1 MRIIFTGG
9 GTAGHVYPLL
19 SIVRELK
26 KNYPFAGFEFWYL
39 GPKDKFVKN
48 VLSFEGIKVKTVL
61 SGKYRRYFSFKN
73 IIDIL
78 KLPVGIIQAFYY
90 VFVFSPDL
98 IFSKGGYG
106 SIPTILAGWF
116 LQTPVFLHES
126 DIVPGLANRI
136 GSKFAVEI
144 FISFSIKE
152 TEYFPAKKM
161 LSVGNPIRTEL
172 LNGSGEEAKRVF
184 SLTGEKP
191 IVLIMGGSQGAQ
203 RVNDKILS
211 VLPEMLNDFEV
222 IHQTGEK
229 NFKQVQEE
237 SKVIL
242 TENTRR
248 YYHPVPFMD
257 AKNLSH
263 AYKIADLIISRA
275 GSGSIF
281 EIAAAAKPC
290 ILVPLE
296 GSAQDH
302 QVRNAYAMSQRGATL
317 VIEEPNF
324 RPHFV
329 LERIKFLFANPA
341 KMKDLGQRA
350 KEFSRPYAAKVISE
364 YLMAYLSQ

>member
-1 MRIIFTGG
+1 MRIILTGG

-19 SIVRELK
+19 SVIRELK

-39 GPKDKFVKN
+39 GPRDKFVKS
-48 VLSFEGIKVKTVL
+48 VLSFEGVKVKNVL

-73 IIDIL
+73 IIDIF
-78 KLPVGIIQAFYY
+78 KMPIGILQAFYY
-90 VFVFSPDL
+90 VFIFSPDL

-116 LQTPVFLHES
+116 LQAPVFLHES
-126 DIVPGLANRI
+126 DVVPGLANRI
-136 GSKFAVEI
+136 GSRFAVEI
-144 FISFSIKE
+144 FISFSVNE
-152 TEYFPAKKM
+152 TEYFPSKKM
-161 LSVGNPIRTEL
+161 LSIGNPIRTEL
-172 LNGSGEEAKRVF
+172 LGGSKDEAKRVF

-191 IVLIMGGSQGAQ
+191 VVLIIGGSQGAQ

-211 VLPEMLNDFEV
+211 VLPEMINDFEV
-222 IHQTGEK
+222 IHQTGSK
-229 NFKQVQEE
+229 NFKQIQKE

-242 TENTRR
+242 TENARR

-257 AKNLSH
+257 VQDMAH
-263 AYKIADLIISRA
+263 ALKVADLIISRA

-281 EIAAAAKPC
+281 EISAVGKPC

-302 QVRNAYAMSQRGATL
+302 QVRNAYAMSQRGAAL
-317 VIEEPNF
+317 VIEEANF

-329 LERIKFLFANPA
+329 LERIKFLFSNPE
-341 KMKDLGQRA
+341 KMKELGKRA
-350 KEFSRPYAAKVISE
+350 KDFSRPYAAKVIAE

>member
-26 KNYPFAGFEFWYL
+26 KNYPFAGFEFLYL
-39 GPKDKFVKN
+39 GPKDKFVKS

-61 SGKYRRYFSFKN
+61 AGKYRRYFSFKN
-73 IIDIL
+73 ILDIF
-78 KLPVGIIQAFYY
+78 KVPIGIIQAFYH
-90 VFVFSPDL
+90 VFVFSPEL
-98 IFSKGGYG
+98 ILSKGGYG

-116 LQTPVFLHES
+116 LQAPIFLHES
-126 DIVPGLANRI
+126 DVVPGLANRI

-144 FISFSIKE
+144 FISFSINE
-152 TEYFPAKKM
+152 TEYFPAHKM

-172 LNGSGEEAKRVF
+172 LKGSKKDAKRVF
-184 SLTGEKP
+184 SLTEEKP
-191 IVLIMGGSQGAQ
+191 VVLIMGGSQGAQ
-203 RVNDKILS
+203 RINDKILS
-211 VLPEMLNDFEV
+211 ILPEMLNDFEI

-237 SKVIL
+237 SKVVL
-242 TENTRR
+242 TENARR

-257 AKNLSH
+257 VKNLSH
-263 AYKIADLIISRA
+263 ALKRAELIISRA

-281 EIAAAAKPC
+281 EIAAAGKPC

-302 QVRNAYAMSQRGATL
+302 QIRNAYAMSQRGAAM

-329 LERIKFLFANPA
+329 LERIKLLFANPD
-341 KMKDLGQRA
+341 KMKDLAKRI
-350 KEFSRPYAAKVISE
+350 KEFSRPYAAKVIAE

>member
-19 SIVRELK
+19 SIIREMK
-26 KNYPFAGFEFWYL
+26 KNYPFAGFEFMYL
-39 GPKDKFVKN
+39 GPKDKFVKS
-48 VLSFEGIKVKTVL
+48 VLAFEGVKVKTVL
-61 SGKYRRYFSFKN
+61 SGKYRRYFSIKN
-73 IIDIL
+73 IFDIF
-78 KLPVGIIQAFYY
+78 KMPIGIIQAFYY

-106 SIPTILAGWF
+106 SIPTALAGWF
-116 LQTPVFLHES
+116 LQTPIFLHES
-126 DIVPGLANRI
+126 DVIPGLANRI
-136 GSKFAVEI
+136 ASRFAVEI
-144 FISFSIKE
+144 FISFSIQE
-152 TEYFPAKKM
+152 TEYFPSKKM
-161 LSVGNPIRTEL
+161 LSVGNPIRIQL
-172 LNGSGEEAKRVF
+172 LDGSEQEAKRVF

-191 IVLIMGGSQGAQ
+191 VILITGGSLGAQ
-203 RVNDKILS
+203 RINDKILS

-237 SKVIL
+237 SKVVL
-242 TENTRR
+242 TENARK

-257 AKNLSH
+257 VKNMAH
-263 AYKIADLIISRA
+263 ALKTADLIISRA

-281 EIAAAAKPC
+281 EIAAAGKPS

-302 QVRNAYAMSQRGATL
+302 QVRNAYAVSQRGAAL

-329 LERIKFLFANPA
+329 LERIKFLFSNPD
-341 KMKDLGQRA
+341 KMKDLAQRA
-350 KEFSRPYAAKVISE
+350 KEFARPYAARVISE

>member
-19 SIVRELK
+19 AVARELK
-26 KNYPFAGFEFWYL
+26 KNYPFAGFDFWYL

-48 VLSFEGIKVKTVL
+48 ILTFEGIKVKNVM
-61 SGKYRRYFSFKN
+61 SGKFRRYFSFKN
-73 IIDIL
+73 IIDIF
-78 KLPVGIIQAFYY
+78 KIPFGILQAFYY
-90 VFVFSPDL
+90 IFIFSPDI

-116 LQTPVFLHES
+116 LQTPIFLHES
-126 DIVPGLANRI
+126 DIMPGLANRI

-144 FISFSIKE
+144 FISFSVSE
-152 TEYFPAKKM
+152 TDYFPAKKM
-161 LSVGNPIRTEL
+161 LSVGNPIRLEVL
-172 LNGSGEEAKRVF
+172 KGSEEEAKRVF
-184 SLTGEKP
+184 SLTKEKP
-191 IVLIMGGSQGAQ
+191 IILIMGGSQGAQ
-203 RVNDKILS
+203 NINDKILS
-211 VLPEMLNDFEV
+211 ILPEMLNDFEV

-229 NFKQVQEE
+229 NFKQIFKE

-242 TENTRR
+242 SENARK

-257 AKNLSH
+257 VKNMSH
-263 AYKIADLIISRA
+263 ALKVADLIMSRA

-281 EIAAAAKPC
+281 EIAASGKPS
-290 ILVPLE
+290 ILIPLE

-302 QVRNAYAMSQRGATL
+302 QVRNAYAMSQRGAAL
-317 VIEEPNF
+317 VIEESNF

-329 LERIKFLFANPA
+329 LERIKFLFARPE
-341 KMKDLGQRA
+341 KMKDLGERA

>member
-9 GTAGHVYPLL
+9 GTAGHIYPLF
-19 SIVRELK
+19 SIIRELK

-48 VLSFEGIKVKTVL
+48 VLSFEGVKVKTVL

-73 IIDIL
+73 ILDIFKIPIGL
-78 KLPVGIIQAFYY
+78 LQAFYY

-106 SIPTILAGWF
+106 SIPTVLAGWF
-116 LQTPVFLHES
+116 LQTPIFVHES
-126 DIVPGLANRI
+126 DVVPGLANRI
-136 GSKFAVEI
+136 ASKFAVEI

-152 TEYFPAKKM
+152 TEYFLAQKM

-172 LNGSGEEAKRVF
+172 LNGSEEEAKRVF
-184 SLTGEKP
+184 SLTEEKP
-191 IVLIMGGSQGAQ
+191 VILITGGSQGAQ
-203 RVNDKILS
+203 RINDKILS
-211 VLPEMLNDFEV
+211 ILPEMLNDFEV

-237 SKVIL
+237 SKVVL
-242 TENTRR
+242 TENARR

-257 AKNLSH
+257 IKNMSH
-263 AYKIADLIISRA
+263 ALKAADLIISRA

-281 EIAAAAKPC
+281 EIAASGKPC

-302 QVRNAYAMSQRGATL
+302 QVRNAYAMSQIGAAM

-329 LERIKFLFANPA
+329 LERIKFLFANPD
-341 KMKDLGQRA
+341 KMKELAERA
-350 KEFSRPYAAKVISE
+350 KDFARPYAARVISE